1 MDYYLGDQ
9 FFLPLPGFAS
19 QFTEKIVHLPA
30 VSPFLPAHDAPT
42 VNRLPALDN
51 GHLTLASFNR
61 PGKLSRSVI
70 ALWSRLLRALPD
82 ARMVIGALPVK
93 GDYSTLLQWFAD
105 EGVGAERLR
114 LLPRSSMPE
123 YLALHHRVDFCL
135 DAFPYGGCTT
145 TSHALWMG
153 VPTLSIEGATPAGR
167 EGTTFLKHLGLDDFI
182 AADAEDFVRKGL
194 ALASQPDKLVP
205 LRAGLRERLEH
216 SALGKPEVIAAGLA
230 SALRK
235 MWRRWCAGLPPEAF

>member
-1 MDYYLGDQ
+1 
-9 FFLPLPGFAS
+9 
-19 QFTEKIVHLPA
+19 
-30 VSPFLPAHDAPT
+30 
-42 VNRLPALDN
+42 
-51 GHLTLASFNR
+51 LASFNR

-235 MWRRWCAGLPPEAF
+235 MWPRWCAGLPPEAF